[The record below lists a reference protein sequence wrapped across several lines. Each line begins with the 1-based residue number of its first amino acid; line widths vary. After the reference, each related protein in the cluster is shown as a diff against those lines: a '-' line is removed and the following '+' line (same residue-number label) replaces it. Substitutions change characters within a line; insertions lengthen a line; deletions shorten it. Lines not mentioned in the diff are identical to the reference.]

1 MLVQGRNL
9 QRDQPGMRGFTTPS
23 RRTHPP
29 RLSPARGW
37 WSPAVPQAA
46 GVPQRE
52 ERAQA
57 PWSQGVGRGWL
68 GLLRGVPSCCRSA
81 PRAWWMKTR
90 SNSFTPSSS
99 LKEVSLRPGPQFLQS
114 SRFPVAAL
122 RRVGVPFMGRGPSP
136 THTLPSIPCPVLPL
150 SGRRRGG
157 LQPRTEQQYTESA
170 WGRGSGGPTLPALP
184 LVSPDSTT
192 YAHFLFNAFDA
203 DGNGAIRFEVGPCRP
218 LPRPLVLH
226 LPATVPPPQ
235 GRQRLRRDPGVNGPV
250 CHPGNEW
257 TLLGW
262 PWA

>member
-1 MLVQGRNL
+1 
-9 QRDQPGMRGFTTPS
+9 MRGLTTPS
-23 RRTHPP
+23 RRAHPT
-29 RLSPARGW
+29 RLSPALGW

-57 PWSQGVGRGWL
+57 LWSQGVGRGWL

-90 SNSFTPSSS
+90 SNSFTRSSS
-99 LKEVSLRPGPQFLQS
+99 LKEVSLSPGPLFLQS
-114 SRFPVAAL
+114 SRFAVAAL
-122 RRVGVPFMGRGPSP
+122 QRVGIPFMGRGPSP
-136 THTLPSIPCPVLPL
+136 THTLPSIPCPVLPP
-150 SGRRRGG
+150 SGRQWGDSSPG
-157 LQPRTEQQYTESA
+157 LSRNMLRVLGVGAQA
-170 WGRGSGGPTLPALP
+170 APTLPALL

-226 LPATVPPPQ
+226 LPATTPPPW
-235 GRQRLRRDPGVNGPV
+235 GHRRLRLDPDVNGPV